1 MTTVRLLKEKTDLFD
16 KKTERRTPSVRIFVR
31 VFVRVFVWTL
41 SERYS
46 RILSPF
52 SPFFSLLGKNFVQ
65 VIDFS
70 ANPCYNEEDMRKI
83 TKKILSAIFCGALFL
98 TGAAAFRAQSS
109 APKTVTAADETALA
123 ASTQLLSPQSY
134 EEYLHLNAPSDV
146 AVTGNYTAIADGK
159 TIFLY
164 DRNRNE
170 YHEYAHSGKVSK
182 LQFDLSETLYFLD
195 ENMNLYTLD
204 PQFTSTNRDGVTK
217 TGRACTTFLIQ
228 ENDFYFTAESGG
240 KAKICK
246 TTLSA
251 LDESGVTIDEG
262 LTPGPTLAYYD
273 GKLYYTSGREL
284 WTYDAQYKE
293 KRFIATFPHISK
305 ISSTCIYDDVIL
317 VCSETEEN
325 TSKDAKNFF
334 AYSLAELS
342 ENSNADKTTPLATD
356 EEGGYVALSRH
367 DEYVYA
373 VKNDR
378 VRQYDVKTNAFTSF
392 EICDRSTSVH
402 RLDDGAELCLVGNKL
417 LIAENG
423 NARIGVY
430 DITTATYQTPVSV
443 DISVKYLASDGETA
457 LVANDRV
464 AIVYGLQTDDYGQK
478 LATFNN
484 FDAALTGVA
493 GVYGSYYFTTS
504 DYRYSAQNTEDGWS
518 LSAPRQANVSATLLT
533 SDAYGYLYV
542 VGGGSVYRYDET
554 QFFAD
559 AQRDEVCDDFP
570 TGATKISV
578 DYAGNVYALKNGV
591 LQKIGDKT
599 YSLNTPLVYTDDAK
613 ICSFAFGIEENIT
626 YVLYDEN
633 YIATTALLDLPT
645 VKKIAVNGADEI
657 IFSKE
662 NAVFEVVESK
672 PNALVVRFDLN
683 TLSGAELFPY
693 ISYERRSAP
702 FTALKIGESGQYNV
716 LAVYDEEKEEYF
728 TCLTLKSFTTA
739 TDAYCSAYETPQTGY
754 LTNAVSLYKFPYL
767 TDLLTVGRATRDAQI
782 TLLGEVEKLDYE
794 YYYAQY
800 EDETGAI
807 KIGYIP
813 KRYVVTFNA
822 APPQVEMV
830 TAENETDGVDMLWRA
845 CYITLGV
852 TVIAVLVD
860 VLILKKRK
868 SDD

>member
-1 MTTVRLLKEKTDLFD
+1 
-16 KKTERRTPSVRIFVR
+16 
-31 VFVRVFVWTL
+31 
-41 SERYS
+41 
-46 RILSPF
+46 
-52 SPFFSLLGKNFVQ
+52 
-65 VIDFS
+65 
-70 ANPCYNEEDMRKI
+70 MRKI
-83 TKKILSAIFCGALFL
+83 TKKILSVFSCGVLFL
-98 TGAAAFRAQSS
+98 TSAAVFRAQNSV
-109 APKTVTAADETALA
+109 PKSVSAADITTASS
-123 ASTQLLSPQSY
+123 STHLLSPQSY
-134 EEYLHLNAPSDV
+134 EEYLHLDAPSDV

-164 DRNRNE
+164 DRNENE
-170 YHEYAHSGKVSK
+170 YHEYAHSSKVTK

-204 PQFTSTNRDGVTK
+204 PQLTSSNRDDVTK
-217 TGRACTTFLIQ
+217 TDLACTTFLIQ
-228 ENDFYFTAESGG
+228 EKDFYFTAESGG

-246 TTLSA
+246 TTLSSLGDTIA
-251 LDESGVTIDEG
+251 TIDEG
-262 LTPGPTLAYYD
+262 LTPGPTLAYYAD
-273 GKLYYTSGREL
+273 KLYYTSGREL

-293 KRFIATFPHISK
+293 KCFVATFPHVPK

-325 TSKDAKNFF
+325 TSKDAKNLF
-334 AYSLAELS
+334 AYSLADLT

-356 EEGGYVALSRH
+356 EEGGYVALSQH
-367 DEYVYA
+367 GEYVYA

-378 VRQYDVKTNAFTSF
+378 VRQYDVKTTAFTSF
-392 EICDRSTSVH
+392 EICDRSTSIH
-402 RLDDGAELCLVGNKL
+402 RLDDGADLCLVGDKL

-423 NARIGVY
+423 NTRIGVY
-430 DITTATYQTPVSV
+430 DIPSATYQTPVSV
-443 DISVKYLASDGETA
+443 DISVKYIASDGETVLA
-457 LVANDRV
+457 ANDNV

-478 LATFNN
+478 LATFNA
-484 FDAALTGVA
+484 FDAPLTGVA

-504 DYRYSAQNTEDGWS
+504 DYRYSAQNTDDGWR

-542 VGGGSVYRYDET
+542 AGGGSVYKYDET
-554 QFFAD
+554 QFFDD
-559 AQRDEVCDDFP
+559 AQRDEVCNDFP
-570 TGATKISV
+570 TGATKMSV

-591 LQKIGDKT
+591 LQKVGGKN
-599 YSLNTPLVYTDDAK
+599 YSLNTPLVYTNSAK

-633 YIATTALLDLPT
+633 YIATTDLLDLPT
-645 VKKIAVNGADEI
+645 VKKIAVNGADEV

-672 PNALVVRFDLN
+672 PNTLVVRFDL
-683 TLSGAELFPY
+683 TALSGAELFPY
-693 ISYERRSAP
+693 TSYERRSVP
-702 FTALKIGESGQYNV
+702 FTALKIGESGQYSV

-728 TCLTLKSFTTA
+728 TCLALKAFTA
-739 TDAYCSAYETPQTGY
+739 PTDAYCSTYETPQTGY

-767 TDLLTVGRATRDAQI
+767 TDLLTVDKAARDAQI

-794 YYYAQY
+794 YYYVRY
-800 EDETGAI
+800 EDETGAT

-822 APPQVEMV
+822 APPTVETV
-830 TAENETDGVDMLWRA
+830 TTENETDGVDMLWRA

-852 TVIAVLVD
+852 MVIAILVD